1 MAVHHERGGCRQ
13 RLPNPV
19 LGGGCR
25 DRSPN
30 GGLHMSRIMP
40 LREQIKLTRKLQ
52 RIAQRRPLSK
62 REKALADSMAHRAYM
77 REWRR
82 MGA

>member
-1 MAVHHERGGCRQ
+1 
-13 RLPNPV
+13 
-19 LGGGCR
+19 
-25 DRSPN
+25 
-30 GGLHMSRIMP
+30 MSRIMP